1 MGWRYLAVTPGCILL
16 LASIVASDTWAQE
29 PLAGNSILFSESDL
43 ISGTSTTKEACERQ
57 SHAVWVEHQLGT
69 ECIRYY
75 PSGGLE
81 QNGAAN
87 GKAKVAVFYFH
98 GDHLAGHTP
107 LGNYGKITSQK
118 LIDNMDG
125 YYRKFKIPYILIGR
139 PGVYGSSGQHTQR
152 RRLKESYTLNAAV
165 DAIKARYG
173 LQQVVLAGQSGGA
186 YTTAALLTLGRNDVM
201 CAAASSG
208 VYAVSE
214 LAEIKRAK
222 SNLRSKPGCDVTN
235 YCDAYE
241 VIDHVDGVAMDPQRV
256 FYLIGNPRDRN
267 TVFYLQKRFAD
278 KLAAAGHRVEIIE
291 AEGRGPDGHSLSH
304 VSYPV
309 AGACATG
316 RDPREM
322 LAETAA
328 NEAAQRAAKDPG
340 PVSSEQ

>member
-1 MGWRYLAVTPGCILL
+1 MLL
-16 LASIVASDTWAQE
+16 LSLAATIVGCDVWAQE
-29 PLAGNSILFSESDL
+29 PQGGNNIPFSESDL
-43 ISGTSTTKEACERQ
+43 ISGTSTNKEACERQ
-57 SHAVWVEHQLGT
+57 EHAVWVEHRLGT

-81 QNGAAN
+81 ENATGS

-98 GDHLAGHTP
+98 GDHLAGYDP
-107 LGNYGKITSQK
+107 LGNYGKITPQR
-118 LIDNMDG
+118 LLDNMAG
-125 YYRKFKIPYILIGR
+125 YYRKFKVPYILIGR
-139 PGVYGSSGQHTQR
+139 PGVYGSSGKHTQR

-173 LQQVVLAGQSGGA
+173 LEKLVLAGQSGGA
-186 YTTAALLTLGRNDVM
+186 YTTAALLTLGRTDVM

-208 VYAVSE
+208 VYAVNE

-222 SNLRSKPGCDVTN
+222 NNLRSKPGCDVTN

-241 VIDHVDGVAMDPQRV
+241 VIDHVDGVAPDPQRV
-256 FYLIGNPRDRN
+256 FYLIGNPNDRN

-291 AEGRGPDGHSLSH
+291 AKGLGPDGHSLSH

-309 AGACATG
+309 AGMCAAG
-316 RDPREM
+316 LDPKEM
-322 LAETAA
+322 LAEMAAREAVKQAAEQAVKSTA
-328 NEAAQRAAKDPG
+328 
-340 PVSSEQ
+340 PVNSAE